1 MTLDQ
6 VFNQAWTRKHDN
18 PAMPKFSS
26 VPRIVFPRGLED
38 LIKICSTRQPNERLH
53 AAGSHWALSAAAIAD
68 HTFIETHDPSNVHQA
83 MGKTLFD
90 VIPNCMNDLFIAALA
105 QQTIKPFDVDTVSEN
120 EGLWIHGSN
129 IWPIV
134 GELTPRFGGPTE
146 VELYDRLAEVPT
158 RGDLIVGIIQLAIG
172 WADAFDEDVME
183 VLKHYA
189 KHEDSRVRS
198 AVVQGLLFNKWPQG
212 LPILKDLA
220 DNDEAVDVRDFA
232 SKAFENVTKAQSETT

>member
-1 MTLDQ
+1 MVSNTSKGEEKSTIILSSNFAYDLFARYMREQGWTIRLREEQGEDPDQ
-6 VFNQAWTRKHDN
+6 SIEEVWGKDGVPAAVHYMDNRRLWTRY
-18 PAMPKFSS
+18 
-26 VPRIVFPRGLED
+26 
-38 LIKICSTRQPNERLH
+38 
-53 AAGSHWALSAAAIAD
+53 
-68 HTFIETHDPSNVHQA
+68 
-83 MGKTLFD
+83 
-90 VIPNCMNDLFIAALA
+90 
-105 QQTIKPFDVDTVSEN
+105 
-120 EGLWIHGSN
+120 LWIHGSN

-146 VELYDRLAEVPT
+146 VELYDRLAEVKT

-172 WADAFDEDVME
+172 WADAFDADVME

-220 DNDEAVDVRDFA
+220 DNDEAADVRDFA
-232 SKAFENVTKAQSETT
+232 NKAFENVTKAQSETT